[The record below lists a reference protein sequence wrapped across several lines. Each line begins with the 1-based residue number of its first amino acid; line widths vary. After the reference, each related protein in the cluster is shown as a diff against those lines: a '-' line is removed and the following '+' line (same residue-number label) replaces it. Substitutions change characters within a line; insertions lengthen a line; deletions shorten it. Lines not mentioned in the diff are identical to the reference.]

1 MMMSRITLSN
11 FPLITTDLEGDHLGL
26 RKYDD
31 NPDLEKKYLPQIV
44 KKYIS

>member
-1 MMMSRITLSN
+1 MMGRITLSN
-11 FPLITTDLEGDHLGL
+11 FTYTNTTDLGGDHLGL